1 MSSKREIFV
10 NNIKVLSK
18 VVGIISAVLYII
30 FLLLVSASG
39 MEKIEKISIIF
50 ISVFAFLIPIGFMSF
65 LLYGLGEIIEIQC
78 EQKEILT
85 SISAGRQNNISNDEL
100 PKL

>member
-18 VVGIISAVLYII
+18 VVVIISAVLYVI
-30 FLLLVSASG
+30 FLLLIASSG
-39 MEKIEKISIIF
+39 MEIETIPIIF

-65 LLYGLGEIIEIQC
+65 LLYGIGELIEIQC